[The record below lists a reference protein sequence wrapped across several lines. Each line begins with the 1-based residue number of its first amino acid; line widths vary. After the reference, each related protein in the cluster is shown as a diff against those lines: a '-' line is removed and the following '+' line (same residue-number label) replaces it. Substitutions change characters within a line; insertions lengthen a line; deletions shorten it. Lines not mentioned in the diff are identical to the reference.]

1 MSKIGG
7 WENNIGKKAMALA
20 EARAAAGLTMGDAEA
35 EEAVEEVE
43 GEEAAEGEEEEA
55 AEGEEEAAE
64 GEEEEDATIEE

>member
-1 MSKIGG
+1 MSSFGG
-7 WENNIGKKAMALA
+7 WENSVGEKAMALA

-55 AEGEEEAAE
+55 AEGEEE
-64 GEEEEDATIEE
+64 EDATIEE